1 MAVLLSPVGGAAAQ
15 FLDNNGNPLLAGKLF
30 TYVAGT
36 TTNQATY
43 TSSAG
48 VTPHT
53 NPIILDG
60 GGRVPGGEIWLTDG
74 LQYKFV
80 LKTANDVLIGTY
92 DNLVGVNSN
101 FVNFLTETEVKT
113 ATAGQTV
120 FTLTT
125 MQYQP
130 GTNNLSVFVDGVNQ
144 IDGSSYS
151 YVETDSTTVT
161 FTAGLHVGAL
171 VKFTTAQT
179 ISGGATDSSLV
190 VYDPPFANSV
200 ATTVEDKLAQ
210 TVSIKDFG
218 AVGDGV
224 TDDTTA
230 IQDAVNTGLDVF
242 FPSGTYLFTTE
253 ITVNSDNQA
262 LYGQGVLKPSGNING
277 VKITGGC
284 FGVEIDL
291 TFNSSLHSGG
301 YCVYI
306 SNANRIKI
314 SKLNIVDGF
323 GALYVEKAN
332 TVVVVWM
339 WGQCRGPG
347 IVWYGNDTTRSDVL
361 TLLFALVGVPSNQYG
376 LNWNG
381 NCHSLEIKYLGIVGG
396 KGAVIQN
403 TDGVSTFPAIGRFD
417 HIEVDY
423 SSTHGIEIKAGLD
436 YDFVATY
443 VLGASGDGIR
453 IASTINDFEVRITGG
468 KFIGNTG
475 YGINNLGG
483 VLLYSGNSALYSN
496 TLGETNGNVRTSS
509 PAYYI
514 DPNFYQTLSGVNPL
528 QTYDTNDYQA
538 YDRANNVLR
547 TFINGAE
554 VFNIGPNFS
563 SAVKPIVFQ
572 ALTVATLPASPVSG
586 MKAFVT
592 DAASTT
598 FAASLTGGGA
608 NSVPVY
614 YDGSVWRIG

>member
-1 MAVLLSPVGGAAAQ
+1 MAVFLSPVGGAGAQ
-15 FLDNNGNPLLAGKLF
+15 FFDNNGNPLTGGKLY
-30 TYVAGT
+30 TYAAGT
-36 TTNQATY
+36 TTPQATY
-43 TSSAG
+43 ISAAG
-48 VTPHT
+48 STFHT
-53 NPIILDG
+53 NPIVLDAA
-60 GGRVPGGEIWLTDG
+60 GRVPGSSEIWLADN
-74 LQYKFV
+74 QIYKFV
-80 LKTANDVLIGTY
+80 LKDSNDVLLATW
-92 DNLVGVNSN
+92 DNITGVNSN
-101 FVNFLTETEVKT
+101 FVNYTAETEVQT

-125 MQYQP
+125 MSYVP
-130 GTNNLSVFVDGVNQ
+130 GTGSLTVYVDGVNQ
-144 IDGSSYS
+144 YEGDSYL
-151 YVETDSTTVT
+151 ETDSTTVT
-161 FTAGLHVGAL
+161 FTAGLHVGAQ
-171 VKFTTAQT
+171 VKFTTAVQT
-179 ISGGATDSSLV
+179 TGNATDASVV
-190 VYDPPFANSV
+190 VYDPPFTGAV
-200 ATTVEDKLAQ
+200 ATTVEAKLAQ
-210 TVSIKDFG
+210 TVSVKDFG
-218 AVGDGV
+218 AVGNGV
-224 TDDTTA
+224 ADDTTA

-291 TFNSSLHSGG
+291 TFNSALQSGG

-381 NCHSLEIKYLGIVGG
+381 NCHSLEVKYLGIVGG

-403 TDGVSTFPAIGRFD
+403 TDGVTTFPAIGRFD
-417 HIEVDY
+417 HVEVDY

-496 TLGETNGNVRTSS
+496 NLGETNGNVRSSS
-509 PAYYI
+509 PSYYV
-514 DPNFYQTLSGVNPL
+514 DSDFYQTLSGGNPL
-528 QTYDTNDYQA
+528 QAYDTNAYQS
-538 YDRANNVLR
+538 YDRANNTLR

-563 SAVKPIVFQ
+563 NAGKPIVFQ
-572 ALTVATLPASPVSG
+572 ALTVATLPASPVLG

-598 FAASLTGGGA
+598 FAESLTGGGA